1 MEKQAKSIKWFEM
14 TDVISNVYGETTWT
28 PLWRYD
34 VLETGDSSTIG
45 YEEEILRVRTLFAPL
60 ENKERLVRGH
70 FLDFDPDGTYAT
82 IDCRNYCKPDV
93 YYFDSNIG
101 LVAGEYPVFGFYLPN
116 LLCLLLNH
124 SSAAVKSSLAN
135 SGHILSVKYSSA

>member
-93 YYFDSNIG
+93 YYFDSNTG
-101 LVAGEYPVFGFYLPN
+101 L
-116 LLCLLLNH
+116 
-124 SSAAVKSSLAN
+124 SAAKNQELRIIHFINVSHFGKMKDRVSR
-135 SGHILSVKYSSA
+135 ILQAMKMCT